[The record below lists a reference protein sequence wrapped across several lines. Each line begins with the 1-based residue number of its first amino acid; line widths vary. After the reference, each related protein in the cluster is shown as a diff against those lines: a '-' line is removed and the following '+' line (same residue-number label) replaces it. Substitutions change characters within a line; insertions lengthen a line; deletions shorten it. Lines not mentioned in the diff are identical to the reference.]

1 MAKKYFLK
9 LKHALI
15 FALAGLK
22 VALHEIAFQVELL
35 VGIPAI
41 LFALFSCKTKAE
53 KALLVFSI
61 GFIFI
66 IELLNTTIEKLVD
79 RISTEIHPLSKKTK
93 DVASTMVFFS
103 IITAAIIWSII
114 FFG

>member
-1 MAKKYFLK
+1 MIKKYFQK
-9 LKHALI
+9 LKNGLI
-15 FALAGLK
+15 FSLEGLK
-22 VALHEIAFQVELL
+22 VALDETAFQIELL

-53 KALLVFSI
+53 KALLIFSI
-61 GFIFI
+61 AFIFI
-66 IELLNTTIEKLVD
+66 IELLNTAIEKFVD
-79 RISTEIHPLSKKTK
+79 RFSTKIHPLSKKTK

-103 IITAAIIWSII
+103 VIAATIIWCVI